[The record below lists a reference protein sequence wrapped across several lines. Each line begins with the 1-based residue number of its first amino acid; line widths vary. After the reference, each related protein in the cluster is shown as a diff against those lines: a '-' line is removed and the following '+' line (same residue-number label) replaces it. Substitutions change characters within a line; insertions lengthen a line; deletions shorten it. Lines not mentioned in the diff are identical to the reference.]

1 MWFLCCPIASCR
13 SLIGQEFGLRPR
25 LVALQITEYCVPQSS
40 PASCKVD
47 HAMKK
52 ILRSKVLLI
61 PLVSTGLHAGTP
73 GYSGGH
79 SSSPVE
85 WSATAGR
92 TSLIGKA
99 FHQAS
104 RKHSG
109 NYMEIARSAGLNA
122 VALIS
127 WSFRPSVPGCN
138 KSFIRE

>member
-13 SLIGQEFGLRPR
+13 SLIGQEFGPRPR

-47 HAMKK
+47 HAMK
-52 ILRSKVLLI
+52 ILRSKVVLI
-61 PLVSTGLHAGTP
+61 PVVSTGLHAGTP

-79 SSSPVE
+79 ARSPME

-92 TSLIGKA
+92 TRLIGKA
-99 FHQAS
+99 IHQAS

-109 NYMEIARSAGLNA
+109 NYMEIARSAELNA

-127 WSFRPSVPGCN
+127 WSFRPASPGVIN
-138 KSFIRE
+138 HSFVNE